1 VGAYPD
7 QVHADHDA
15 GAPLCGDGARDE
27 GGLARVRQRLLWI
40 AANLWW
46 WLRQVSGD
54 ADYENYMRRGS
65 RDSCAGG
72 SEDRVS
78 RGAIS
83 AEEFYLENLRRKHS
97 RINRCC

>member
-1 VGAYPD
+1 MGAYSD
-7 QVHADHDA
+7 QAHADHDA
-15 GAPLCGDGARDE
+15 CAALCGGARGE
-27 GGLARVRQRLLWI
+27 GGLARFRQRLLGI
-40 AANLWW
+40 AENLWW

-65 RDSCAGG
+65 RDSCA
-72 SEDRVS
+72 SINQDRVS

>member
-1 VGAYPD
+1 MGAYSNR
-7 QVHADHDA
+7 AAGRDA
-15 GAPLCGDGARDE
+15 CGELCASGQAE
-27 GGLARVRQRLLWI
+27 GGLVRVRQGLLWI
-40 AANLWW
+40 AGSLWW

-54 ADYENYMRRGS
+54 ADYENYLRRSS

-72 SEDRVS
+72 SEDRS
-78 RGAIS
+78 SLRAIS

>member
-1 VGAYPD
+1 VGAYLD
-7 QVHADHDA
+7 QAHADHDA
-15 GAPLCGDGARDE
+15 CAKLCDGAWRE
-27 GGLARVRQRLLWI
+27 SGLAYVRQRLLWI
-40 AANLWW
+40 AGNLWW

-54 ADYENYMRRGS
+54 ADYENYLRRGS
-65 RDSCAGG
+65 RNSGAGG
-72 SEDRVS
+72 SEHRVS

>member
-1 VGAYPD
+1 MDAYLD
-7 QVHADHDA
+7 QTHADRHA
-15 GAPLCGDGARDE
+15 SAPLRDGERGEA
-27 GGLARVRQRLLWI
+27 GLARLRQTLLSI

-54 ADYENYMRRGS
+54 ADYENFLRSGS
-65 RDSCAGG
+65 RHSCA
-72 SEDRVS
+72 DRSGVS
-78 RGAIS
+78 RGAVS

>member
-1 VGAYPD
+1 VGAYSD
-7 QVHADHDA
+7 HAHAEHDA
-15 GAPLCGDGARDE
+15 CAALSNGARGD
-27 GGLARVRQRLLWI
+27 GGLARFRQRLLWI
-40 AANLWW
+40 AGNLWW

-65 RDSCAGG
+65 RDSCASG

>member
-1 VGAYPD
+1 MGAYPD
-7 QVHADHDA
+7 QTHADHNAYAALRD
-15 GAPLCGDGARDE
+15 GAPGE
-27 GGLARVRQRLLWI
+27 GVLARVRQRLLWI
-40 AANLWW
+40 VGNVWW

-72 SEDRVS
+72 SEVRCS
-78 RGAIS
+78 LGAIS

>member
-1 VGAYPD
+1 MGAYSD
-7 QVHADHDA
+7 QAQADHDA
-15 GAPLCGDGARDE
+15 CAALCDGARGE
-27 GGLARVRQRLLWI
+27 RGLARVRQRLLWI
-40 AANLWW
+40 AGNLWW

-65 RDSCAGG
+65 RDSCP
-72 SEDRVS
+72 SINQNRVS

>member
-7 QVHADHDA
+7 QAHADHDA
-15 GAPLCGDGARDE
+15 CAKLCDGVRGG
-27 GGLARVRQRLLWI
+27 GGLARVRQRLHWI
-40 AANLWW
+40 AGNFWW

-54 ADYENYMRRGS
+54 ADYENYMRRSWSG
-65 RDSCAGG
+65 SCAGG

-78 RGAIS
+78 SAAIS

>member
-1 VGAYPD
+1 VRAYSD
-7 QVHADHDA
+7 QAQADHDTRA
-15 GAPLCGDGARDE
+15 ALCDGARGD
-27 GGLARVRQRLLWI
+27 GGLGRVRQRLLWI
-40 AANLWW
+40 AGNLWW

-65 RDSCAGG
+65 RAGG
-72 SEDRVS
+72 SEDRVF
-78 RGAIS
+78 RVVIS